1 MIVTIIIIDM
11 RNNQKYSPLTLSQ
24 SSISTRIV
32 VRSIHGPPSWILSFH
47 KGSALIGRINTA
59 LAASPADEDK
69 LRQLKLS
76 LTDKLQV
83 LNILDDDIV
92 DATPEDKLAR
102 EIEQADEARE
112 EIHLALPCPDLLS
125 IVQWYY
131 LLLSQL

>member
-1 MIVTIIIIDM
+1 MITKQKRHQDIAKVGYNHITIHN
-11 RNNQKYSPLTLSQ
+11 RLWCLLTEPE
-24 SSISTRIV
+24 
-32 VRSIHGPPSWILSFH
+32 PPILGH
-47 KGSALIGRINTA
+47 IW
-59 LAASPADEDK
+59 

-92 DATPEDKLAR
+92 DATPKDKLAR
-102 EIEQADEARE
+102 EIEQADEDRE